1 MKRNDIDDAMRA
13 YLIAAKQVEFG
24 LVSIDKKERN
34 TQLWGLHLTLI
45 CLAANSARIEYAC
58 R

>member
-1 MKRNDIDDAMRA
+1 MKRTDIDDAMRA

-34 TQLWGLHLTLI
+34 MQLWGLHLTLI
-45 CLAANSARIEYAC
+45 CLAANSARI
-58 R
+58 